1 MSTKFIVMHILL
13 LLLFSFSFGTSSYGG
28 LLLPN
33 STTSLISYN
42 QDYIVGKNIL
52 LDVKSINKISS
63 HYISFPNTITV
74 GVFDYQYKTKLY
86 KINSSISII
95 NYGDFEDSESYY
107 TFSSNDYILKNSFLK
122 DLNKNIYASFDLK
135 YLYSEIDIYTSS
147 TLLTKFSLFY
157 HHQRFLLQLFVD
169 NYGFILNDYTTYN
182 DKTPVSF
189 GYNFIFTPKYI
200 NSIISINYN
209 IYEDYD
215 VFNVSSEL
223 FLMKNSSVM
232 FGFSSLSKDL
242 YYGEFYNDFLT
253 GLSFSFNS
261 KYKNY
266 SINLGFKNLGA
277 VGTSTSFTIQKSLN

>member
-1 MSTKFIVMHILL
+1 MSTKFIVMRILL
-13 LLLFSFSFGTSSYGG
+13 LLLFSCTFGTSSYGG

-42 QDYIVGKNIL
+42 QDYTLGKNIL
-52 LDVKSINKISS
+52 LDIKSTNKISS

-74 GVFDYQYKTKLY
+74 GVFDYQHNTKFYKK
-86 KINSSISII
+86 NSSISII

-107 TFSSNDYILKNSFLK
+107 TFSSNDYILKNSILK
-122 DLNKNIYASFDLK
+122 DLKKNIYASFDWK
-135 YLYSEIDIYTSS
+135 YLYSDIDIYKSS
-147 TLLTKFSLFY
+147 ILLTKLSLFY

-169 NYGFILNDYTTYN
+169 NYGIILNDYTAYN
-182 DKTPVSF
+182 DKTPFSF
-189 GYNFIFTPKYI
+189 GYNFLFKPKYI

-215 VFNVSSEL
+215 VFNLSTEL
-223 FLMKNSSVM
+223 FLMKNSSIM
-232 FGFSSLSKDL
+232 FGFSSLSEDL

-253 GLSFSFNS
+253 GLSFAFNS

-266 SINLGFKNLGA
+266 SLNLGFKNLGA
-277 VGTSTSFTIQKSLN
+277 IGTCTSFTIQKSLN